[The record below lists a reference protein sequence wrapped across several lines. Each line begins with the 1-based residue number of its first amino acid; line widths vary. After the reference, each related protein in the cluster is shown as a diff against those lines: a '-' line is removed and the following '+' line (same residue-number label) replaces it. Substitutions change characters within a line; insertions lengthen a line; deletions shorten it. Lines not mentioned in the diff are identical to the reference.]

1 MKNSPDF
8 EQKRDLLMSRLGKPD
23 YDQWGYL
30 AWCKDDPHST
40 LLLTRKGTLKYDAVE
55 TSDISKF
62 DLLLSFYDNRLNY
75 LEHIT
80 DSKRQLLEHLQTSKA
95 YIKDGYIPWSDWTMN
110 NFYEIGF
117 YEGKEKKTFKKAK
130 IDLITRVIHLDLPE
144 LPTEEKQ
151 KGDL

>member
-1 MKNSPDF
+1 MKNSLDF
-8 EQKRDLLMSRLGKPD
+8 EQKRDFLTSRLGQPK
-23 YDQWGYL
+23 YTQWGYL

-40 LLLTRKGTLKYDAVE
+40 LLLNNKGVLKYDAVE
-55 TSDISKF
+55 TSDFSKF

-95 YIKDGYIPWSDWTMN
+95 YVKAGYVAWSDWTMN

-117 YEGKEKKTFKKAK
+117 SKTNEKGAMNFKKAK
-130 IDLITRVIHLDLPE
+130 IDLLTRVIHLDLPE
-144 LPTEEKQ
+144 LPTEVKQ
-151 KGDL
+151 